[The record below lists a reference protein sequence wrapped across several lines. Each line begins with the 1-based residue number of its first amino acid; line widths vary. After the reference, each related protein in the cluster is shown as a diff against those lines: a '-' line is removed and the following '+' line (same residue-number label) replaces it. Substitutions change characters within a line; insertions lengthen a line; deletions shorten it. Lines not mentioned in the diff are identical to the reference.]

1 MKRKLLIAFAVAG
14 LLTAAGGPS
23 TLPAG
28 AAAHIITIKLLSGQL
43 LTYQLADGA
52 PCDTSTLPN
61 IPAGTV
67 VVSCQEVP
75 TPTTPSTPS
84 STSSTNTTSTA
95 QQTTPTEAPKP
106 GGAPQP
112 QGTGPITG
120 VGENAK

>member
-52 PCDTSTLPN
+52 LAVTARLAAFGLIVGAAFLTP
-61 IPAGTV
+61 
-67 VVSCQEVP
+67 VP
-75 TPTTPSTPS
+75 TPAEP
-84 STSSTNTTSTA
+84 
-95 QQTTPTEAPKP
+95 
-106 GGAPQP
+106 
-112 QGTGPITG
+112 
-120 VGENAK
+120 